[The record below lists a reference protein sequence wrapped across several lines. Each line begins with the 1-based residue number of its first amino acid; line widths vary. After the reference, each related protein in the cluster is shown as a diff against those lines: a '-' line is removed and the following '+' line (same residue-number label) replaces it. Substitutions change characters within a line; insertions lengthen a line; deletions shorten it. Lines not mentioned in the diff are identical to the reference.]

1 MERTCAYFRSS
12 EIGIRMALGADHAK
26 VVRMVVRGAMAQLVL
41 GLLVGI
47 PVALAGERTLAHQLF
62 EVKSYAP
69 VVMRAAVLLLAI
81 SRRFARRQSIRWRRC
96 GQSEQ
101 RGRNCD
107 WHNSRI

>member
-1 MERTCAYFRSS
+1 
-12 EIGIRMALGADHAK
+12 MALGADNAK
-26 VVRMVVRGAMAQLVL
+26 VVRMVVKGAMAQLVL

-81 SRRFARRQSIRWRRC
+81 SRRSRGVNQSDGGAADRVNNGEGIAT
-96 GQSEQ
+96 GIIPEYNLLQPA
-101 RGRNCD
+101 
-107 WHNSRI
+107 